1 MNIIEDTCTTAPKG
15 QPFLSVSGSGSGTA
29 TGSSSGAGSV
39 TRYPSLHSSRHAYS
53 LPSIHQSYLPFFL
66 SSYLPS
72 YLPILKPLYRLSC
85 SDFLSLDSLH
95 YRAFSLSLILLIF
108 CFLNSSVA
116 NLSLLFIRPQ
126 AQQPSET
133 NTRTHSQNGMSS
145 WNNDCLDSSSCN
157 SNNNLICKSR
167 GETSSIAAKQGR
179 YQEPSNSQSYSHN
192 SHSYNNNSNK
202 TNTNTLGLSG
212 THNNNNNNSSSNGS
226 TGLSPVVW
234 TGNGGVNFLPGT
246 QSHVVSSSSTGS
258 SNFSS
263 NYTSSS
269 ASFAASPTSSHPLRR
284 HQHDESGP
292 YPRQPFPPPSVW
304 DTKKDDGSFHN
315 FPFDSDLCR
324 LKVEHDDPEGCSLK
338 PDDRG
343 QLQHLLISPHLQED
357 LGFDPLSACELS
369 SEGPQGQL
377 TLEGMGVEVGRL
389 GSALNDSDNSL
400 YDDVVI
406 NGDECL
412 LGAVHSHTGI
422 GDQHHF
428 GQHLEGEG
436 QVGSD
441 SLSSSIAAYW
451 HSESG
456 TYHRTDGPGPAFG
469 PYSDTTPHLLQRAHS
484 APQIAS
490 HGCMRGTMDLG
501 FDDFMGNSLGGMMT
515 VTHEKVRVYCT
526 HACMRLCLLVSRSR
540 LHIAFLITVMCV
552 T

>member
-1 MNIIEDTCTTAPKG
+1 M
-15 QPFLSVSGSGSGTA
+15 
-29 TGSSSGAGSV
+29 
-39 TRYPSLHSSRHAYS
+39 
-53 LPSIHQSYLPFFL
+53 
-66 SSYLPS
+66 
-72 YLPILKPLYRLSC
+72 
-85 SDFLSLDSLH
+85 
-95 YRAFSLSLILLIF
+95 
-108 CFLNSSVA
+108 NSSVA

-126 AQQPSET
+126 AQQSSET
-133 NTRTHSQNGMSS
+133 NTRTHSQNGTSS
-145 WNNDCLDSSSCN
+145 WNNDFLDNSSCN

-179 YQEPSNSQSYSHN
+179 YQEPSNSQSYSQN
-192 SHSYNNNSNK
+192 SRSYNNNSNN

-212 THNNNNNNSSSNGS
+212 IHNNDKNSSSNGS

-234 TGNGGVNFLPGT
+234 TGNGGVSFLPGT

-269 ASFAASPTSSHPLRR
+269 ASFAASPTSSHPLHR
-284 HQHDESGP
+284 HQHDDSGT
-292 YPRQPFPPPSVW
+292 YPRQPFLPPAVW
-304 DTKKDDGSFHN
+304 DTKKDDGSFHT

-324 LKVEHDDPEGCSLK
+324 LKVEHEDPEGSSLK
-338 PDDRG
+338 SDDRG
-343 QLQHLLISPHLQED
+343 QLQHLLVPPHLQED

-369 SEGPQGQL
+369 SEGPQGQGHGHGLSSAQL

-412 LGAVHSHTGI
+412 LGPVHSHTGI
-422 GDQHHF
+422 DEQHHF

-441 SLSSSIAAYW
+441 LLSSSIAAYW

-456 TYHRTDGPGPAFG
+456 TFHRTDGPGPAFG
-469 PYSDTTPHLLQRAHS
+469 PYSGTTPHLLQRAHS

-490 HGCMRGTMDLG
+490 HGRIRGTMDLG

-515 VTHEKVRVYCT
+515 VAHEKVRIYCM
-526 HACMRLCLLVSRSR
+526 HACTRLCVLASPSR
-540 LHIAFLITVMCV
+540 LYIAFLITLLCVM
-552 T
+552 